1 MMAGRERGEKGKEE
15 HEGDTVKHEFRNQ
28 KTFCSCRETLAL
40 TSFLITACNLLN
52 TQAKFVFSQISNQP
66 LIQNRPPRVSSRMC

>member
-52 TQAKFVFSQISNQP
+52 TQAKICFFPN
-66 LIQNRPPRVSSRMC
+66 IQSTSHSE